1 MAAAWQRRW
10 TWTGVWQVALLAT
23 LVARAIGR
31 MTPVGAVVEIL
42 SAQGVIWFSGAWLA
56 VRDRGVSPR
65 VWHAFCVSLIVQN
78 GLIAAFGLQGTVPA
92 LALSSLTL
100 AVSAAAGPLQLL
112 ASGAIATRPRVRA
125 VVVAFAA
132 LAVAGALYERWTDH
146 LGLPRLA
153 PGLWCELALLVAAVV
168 ANQLYTGPFRPRY
181 VDAAR
186 AELAESEARL
196 QMQSRLASVGQ
207 LATGAVHGVKN
218 ALSAIGLAAD
228 WGTAAGS
235 DGDAQRSLQLIR
247 RNVRAAHQDLE
258 RLLREI
264 KDDEAR
270 DADVTEV
277 VQAVAESMRIAV
289 RPHRATL
296 LVDLQPGLM
305 AAIGPSDLTIVV
317 SSLVENAARAGSGSP
332 STTIRIA
339 SRRGTAGTVI
349 VDVIDDAGGMDAKT
363 ATAAFEL
370 GTSGDQSTGLGLPLS
385 SKLVESAGGELQ
397 WHPVEGGSRF
407 TIELPEA

>member
-23 LVARAIGR
+23 LAVRAIGR
-31 MTPVGAVVEIL
+31 LMPDGTVVEIL

-78 GLIAAFGLQGTVPA
+78 CLTSAFGLQGTVPA

-100 AVSAAAGPLQLL
+100 AASAAAGPLQLL
-112 ASGAIATRPRVRA
+112 ASGAIATRPRGR
-125 VVVAFAA
+125 VVVVSFAA
-132 LAVAGALYERWTDH
+132 LAVAGALYERWTDQ

-186 AELAESEARL
+186 AELAESEERL

-228 WGTAAGS
+228 WGTAAGT
-235 DGDAQRSLQLIR
+235 DADAQRSLQLIR

-296 LVDLQPGLM
+296 QVDLQPGLM
-305 AAIGPSDLTIVV
+305 ASIGPSDLTIVV
-317 SSLVENAARAGSGSP
+317 SSLVENAARAGRGSP
-332 STTIRIA
+332 TTIRVA

-349 VDVIDDAGGMDAKT
+349 VEVIDDAGGMDAKT

-370 GTSGDQSTGLGLPLS
+370 GSSGDESTGLGLPLS
-385 SKLVESAGGELQ
+385 SKLVESAGGELK

>member
-23 LVARAIGR
+23 LVARGIGR
-31 MTPVGAVVEIL
+31 LMPAGVVVEIL
-42 SAQGVIWFSGAWLA
+42 TAQGVIWFSGAWLA
-56 VRDRGVSPR
+56 VRDRGVSHR

-78 GLIAAFGLQGTVPA
+78 CLIAAFGLQRTVPA

-100 AVSAAAGPLQLL
+100 AVSAAAGPLHLL
-112 ASGAIATRPRVRA
+112 ASGAIATRPRVRIA
-125 VVVAFAA
+125 VVALAA
-132 LAVAGALYERWTDH
+132 LAVSGALYERWTDR

-168 ANQLYTGPFRPRY
+168 ANQMYTGPFRPRY
-181 VDAAR
+181 VDGAR
-186 AELAESEARL
+186 AELAESEERL

-264 KDDEAR
+264 KDDDAR

-289 RPHRATL
+289 RPQRATVQ
-296 LVDLQPGLM
+296 VDLQPGLM

-317 SSLVENAARAGSGSP
+317 SSLVENAARAGRGSA

-370 GTSGDQSTGLGLPLS
+370 GTSGDASTGLGLPLS
-385 SKLVESAGGELQ
+385 SKLVESAGGALK